1 LEDSKLF
8 RVVKEAERV
17 KKLLVIPQVMVE
29 EILNLSHDMMGHL
42 GVDKTLDYVREILVG
57 RLH

>member
-1 LEDSKLF
+1 MF